1 MNLHGIVA
9 RSGQAFKYILDP
21 NVDLISPSRA
31 AQLAEAQRQLDDV
44 RRRLDESEKASR
56 EKDTLIAQLRDEL
69 AAKAEPAKPTLP
81 QAAKSEPKRK
91 AASKTPPQATPAQTR
106 RKSRSRKARPTTARE
121 GAKAKGRPKRTEN
134 GPKA

>member
-31 AQLAEAQRQLDDV
+31 AQLAETQRQLTETQ
-44 RRRLDESEKASR
+44 RKLDESEKASR
-56 EKDTLIAQLRDEL
+56 EKDALIAQLREEL
-69 AAKAEPAKPTLP
+69 AAKAEPAPPALP
-81 QAAKSEPKRK
+81 QEAEPNPNRK
-91 AASKTPPQATPAQTR
+91 AARKTRPQAKPTQTR
-106 RKSRSRKARPTTARE
+106 KKARPRNAKPTTPRT
-121 GAKAKGRPKRTEN
+121 KAGDRSRPKRTGN

>member
-21 NVDLISPSRA
+21 NVDLMSPSQA

-44 RRRLDESEKASR
+44 RRKLDENEKASR
-56 EKDTLIAQLRDEL
+56 EKDTLIARLRDEL

-81 QAAKSEPKRK
+81 QEAESDTKRK
-91 AASKTPPQATPAQTR
+91 ATRKTPAQAKPAQTR
-106 RKSRSRKARPTTARE
+106 HKSRSRKPRPTTARE
-121 GAKAKGRPKRTEN
+121 GAKAKGRSKRTGN

>member
-21 NVDLISPSRA
+21 NVDLISSSRA
-31 AQLAEAQRQLDDV
+31 AQLAETQRQLDDV

-56 EKDTLIAQLRDEL
+56 EKDTVIARLRDEL

-81 QAAKSEPKRK
+81 QEVRPGAKRK
-91 AASKTPPQATPAQTR
+91 DASKTSTQAKSTQTR
-106 RKSRSRKARPTTARE
+106 RKSRSRKARPATARA
-121 GAKAKGRPKRTEN
+121 GAKAKGRSKRTEN
-134 GPKA
+134 GPKP

>member
-21 NVDLISPSRA
+21 NVDLISSSRA
-31 AQLAEAQRQLDDV
+31 AQLAETQRQLDDV

-56 EKDTLIAQLRDEL
+56 EKDTVIARLRDEL
-69 AAKAEPAKPTLP
+69 AAKAEPAKPTLA
-81 QAAKSEPKRK
+81 QAAKSDAKRK
-91 AASKTPPQATPAQTR
+91 AAGKTSTKPKSPQTR
-106 RKSRSRKARPTTARE
+106 RKSRSLKARPTTARSD
-121 GAKAKGRPKRTEN
+121 AKAKGRSKRTDN